1 MDWKDSLAHET
12 ALLGAYRKAAPEGAA
27 GFTAMHKAAMG
38 EGTVSVLNKEL
49 ICLAIGITQRC
60 ADCIGFHVKAAIR
73 AGATRDQIAEVATVC
88 MYMGGG
94 PAYMYA
100 AKALEAFDQLA
111 AS

>member
-1 MDWKDSLAHET
+1 MDWKDALAHET
-12 ALLGAYRKAAPEGAA
+12 ALLGTYRKAEPDGAA
-27 GFTAMHKAAMG
+27 GFTAMHRAAMA
-38 EGTVSVLNKEL
+38 EGSVSVLNKEL

-73 AGATRDQIAEVATVC
+73 AGATRAQIAEVATVS

-100 AKALEAFDQLA
+100 VKALEAFDQL
-111 AS
+111 S